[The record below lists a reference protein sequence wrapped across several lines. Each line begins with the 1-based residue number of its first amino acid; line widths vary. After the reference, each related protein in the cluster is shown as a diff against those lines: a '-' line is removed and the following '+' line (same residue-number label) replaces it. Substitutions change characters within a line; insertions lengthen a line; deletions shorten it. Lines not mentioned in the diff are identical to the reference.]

1 MVTVRILIAGGDG
14 QLGREFADISDPLV
28 ELIRCTR
35 TELDITDPASIEA
48 ALDLHRPQAIIN
60 AAAYTS
66 VDRAETDTAQ
76 AFSINASGPGLLAQ
90 AAERRGIVLL
100 HVSTDYVF
108 SGDKPIGDTW
118 SEQDACEPRSV
129 YGSSKLAGEKQVL
142 ELCSKALV
150 LRTSWVFGRYGNNF
164 PKTMLRLARE
174 RDELRVV
181 GDQWGCPTHAGDIA
195 STLVKATQAMLAGR
209 LPSGTYHYAG
219 TPACTWYELASFVV
233 ESAFA
238 VGLLSHKPRIVA
250 IGTSEYPV
258 AAARP
263 VNSALCCDQLC
274 SLLGLVLPDWK
285 PAVLSLCQ
293 YEQRSPLLPKDPC

>member
-1 MVTVRILIAGGDG
+1 MVNMRILITGGDG
-14 QLGREFADISDPLV
+14 QLGREFADITDAAV
-28 ELIRCTR
+28 ELIRCPR
-35 TELDITDPASIEA
+35 AELDITDPVSIEA
-48 ALDLHRPQAIIN
+48 ALDLHQPQAIIN
-60 AAAYTS
+60 AAAYTA
-66 VDRAETDTAQ
+66 VDRAESETAQ
-76 AFSINASGPGLLAQ
+76 AFAINATGPGLLAR
-90 AAERRGIVLL
+90 AAERRGIALL

-108 SGDKPIGDTW
+108 SGDKPIGEAW

-129 YGSSKLAGEKQVL
+129 YGASKLEGEKQVL
-142 ELCSKALV
+142 EFCSKAFV

-195 STLVKATQAMLAGR
+195 STLVKAAQALLAGR

-219 TPACTWYELASFVV
+219 TPACTWYDLASYVI
-233 ESAFA
+233 ESAFTL
-238 VGLLSHKPRIVA
+238 GLLSHKPRIVA

-293 YEQRSPLLPKDPC
+293 YEQ